1 MGCHCKTITVMHK
14 ISQFGKKIIL
24 FFVLI
29 TALLVCAGCSPSTRY
44 KVLSFFFDGV
54 PMPEERIIE
63 NSIDKRQD
71 KEQKNKKKEERR
83 FFGEHGPFAAKMC
96 EGCHRRGSNEL
107 IFPIEQLCL
116 HCHNLQIEKK
126 WVHGP
131 IVAGGCRICHEPHGS
146 GQPYLLVSE
155 SEKFCFHCHSERSVL
170 KNPVH
175 EGINMKCTE
184 CHDAHASDNEY
195 LLR

>member
-1 MGCHCKTITVMHK
+1 MSSK
-14 ISQFGKKIIL
+14 IKILSIIFLLYISLL
-24 FFVLI
+24 FLS
-29 TALLVCAGCSPSTRY
+29 GCSPTTRY

-54 PMPEERIIE
+54 PDPDKVEETV
-63 NSIDKRQD
+63 SMDWKKRAREG
-71 KEQKNKKKEERR
+71 KGERQR
-83 FFGEHGPFAAKMC
+83 VGEHGPFAAKMC
-96 EGCHRRGSNEL
+96 EGCHKRGSNEL
-107 IFPIEQLCL
+107 ILPIEQLCL
-116 HCHNLQIEKK
+116 NCHNLQIEKK

-155 SEKFCFHCHSERSVL
+155 SEKFCFHCHSERAVL

-175 EGINMKCTE
+175 ESLEIRCTD
-184 CHDAHASDNEY
+184 CHDAHASDNEF